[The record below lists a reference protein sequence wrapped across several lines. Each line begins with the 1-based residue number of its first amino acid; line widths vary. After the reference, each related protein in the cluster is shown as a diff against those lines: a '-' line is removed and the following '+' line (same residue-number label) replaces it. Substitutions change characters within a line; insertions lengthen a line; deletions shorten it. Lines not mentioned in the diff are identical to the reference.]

1 MTEERDKAK
10 NVINELE
17 LYAEDLQ
24 YHSADEMKEAL
35 DMTIRAFEQQP
46 CEDAIS
52 KQQCIDAVN
61 KILAQYVPKIY
72 LYTLP
77 LELEKTITDLPS
89 VNTKKTG
96 HWEEVQFRTIPYNRI
111 SKAKK
116 CSVCGKRKDKYVT
129 WNYCPNCG
137 SYNGG

>member
-1 MTEERDKAK
+1 MTEEREKAK

-46 CEDAIS
+46 CDDTISRQAVEKIINDIRDCISVEGYWAILERM
-52 KQQCIDAVN
+52 K
-61 KILAQYVPKIY
+61 K
-72 LYTLP
+72 LP
-77 LELEKTITDLPS
+77 PVS
-89 VNTKKTG
+89 VAKRTG
-96 HWEEVQFRTIPYNRI
+96 RWEEVQFRTIPYNRI

-137 SYNGG
+137 SYNGGD